1 MSKKR
6 VLVVDDSATA
16 ILWQRLI
23 LERESYEVITAANG
37 AEAVRRAITDRPDL
51 VLLDVVMPEMDGITA
66 CRAIRAS
73 SPDAQLP
80 ILRVTT
86 RGDASAMLSAY
97 ECGCNEYILKPID
110 GTELLTKVRS
120 YLERAAGEESA

>member
-16 ILWQRLI
+16 VLWQRLI

-73 SPDAQLP
+73 TPDATLP
-80 ILRVTT
+80 ILMVTT

-120 YLERAAGEESA
+120 YLDRAGGEEPV

>member
-23 LERESYEVITAANG
+23 LERDSYEVITAANG
-37 AEAVRRAITDRPDL
+37 AEAVRRAIADRPDL

-73 SPDAQLP
+73 APDAALP
-80 ILRVTT
+80 ILMVTT
-86 RGDASAMLSAY
+86 RGDASAMVSAY

-110 GTELLTKVRS
+110 GTELLAKVRS
-120 YLERAAGEESA
+120 YLGRDATREDA

>member
-16 ILWQRLI
+16 VLWQRLI

-66 CRAIRAS
+66 CKAIRAS
-73 SPDAQLP
+73 SVDASLP
-80 ILRVTT
+80 ILMVTT
-86 RGDASAMLSAY
+86 RGDATAMLSAY

-110 GTELLTKVRS
+110 GNELLTKVRG
-120 YLERAAGEESA
+120 YLDRAAEQEPA

>member
-16 ILWQRLI
+16 VLWQRLI

-37 AEAVRRAITDRPDL
+37 AEAVRRAITERPDL

-73 SPDAQLP
+73 AADATLP
-80 ILRVTT
+80 ILMVTT

-110 GTELLTKVRS
+110 GTELLTKVRG
-120 YLERAAGEESA
+120 YLDRRSGEEPA

>member
-16 ILWQRLI
+16 VLWQRLI

-37 AEAVRRAITDRPDL
+37 AEAVRRTITDRPDL

-73 SPDAQLP
+73 DADPSLP
-80 ILRVTT
+80 ILMVTT

-110 GTELLTKVRS
+110 GTELLTQVRS
-120 YLERAAGEESA
+120 DLDRRSHEEPV